1 MPIDDELRTVGE
13 LTPIEALLPELELLF
28 KVVFL
33 EGCVLV
39 PTAVFLFALPVVD
52 TPELLTELELLLM
65 LLLLR
70 VGVLVP
76 TVVRV
81 LLLLLSTPLTVPVPL
96 PKVAFRDTVAL
107 GVSPPLTVP
116 LPLARVLFLVLVAV
130 LRVLSDCAVLVFS
143 AKFLDS
149 PLCDTPFT

>member
-52 TPELLTELELLLM
+52 TPELLTGLELLLM

-116 LPLARVLFLVLVAV
+116 LPLARVLFLVLVAI

>member
-70 VGVLVP
+70 VEVLVP

>member
-96 PKVAFRDTVAL
+96 PKVAFRDTVTL

>member
-1 MPIDDELRTVGE
+1 M
-13 LTPIEALLPELELLF
+13 
-28 KVVFL
+28 
-33 EGCVLV
+33 LV

-130 LRVLSDCAVLVFS
+130 LRVLSGCAVLVFS

>member
-70 VGVLVP
+70 VGVFVP

>member
-13 LTPIEALLPELELLF
+13 LAPIEALLPELELLF